1 MKKKQSPGSG
11 AAPSSG
17 MAAAWARLA
26 PREQRAVR
34 WAMIVV
40 VLACLWWGVGAP
52 AWKTWQR
59 APQQH
64 RVLDAQWQHVQ
75 TLAQQARQLQAQPRL
90 SRDDR
95 LRALETATQRL
106 LGTSGKLQV
115 SGDQATVTLQRAP
128 ADGVA
133 NWLAEVRANA
143 RLTPAETR
151 LTRDSAAAPGT
162 ASPSAA
168 SSSPSSTSPRPAAS
182 GAIAPTWS
190 GTMVLSL

>member
-1 MKKKQSPGSG
+1 MKKKHPSPSRTD
-11 AAPSSG
+11 APSG

-34 WAMIVV
+34 WAVWVV
-40 VLACLWWGVGAP
+40 VLAGLWGLVGAP
-52 AWKTWQR
+52 AWKTWQQ

-64 RVLDAQWQHVQ
+64 RLLDAQWQQVQ
-75 TLAQQARQLQAQPRL
+75 TLAVQARALQAQPQL

-106 LGTSGKLQV
+106 LGPSAKLQV
-115 SGDQATVTLQRAP
+115 SGEQATVTLQRAP
-128 ADGVA
+128 ADGLA

-151 LTRDSAAAPGT
+151 LSRDAASNTSGT
-162 ASPSAA
+162 ASATASPHNPSATA
-168 SSSPSSTSPRPAAS
+168 RTAS
-182 GAIAPTWS
+182 GQTSPTWS
-190 GTMVLSL
+190 GTMLLSL

>member
-1 MKKKQSPGSG
+1 
-11 AAPSSG
+11 
-17 MAAAWARLA
+17 MAAVWARLA
-26 PREQRAVR
+26 PREQRALR
-34 WAMIVV
+34 WAMGVV

-64 RVLDAQWQHVQ
+64 RVLDAQWQQVQ

-106 LGTSGKLQV
+106 LGTNGKLQV
-115 SGDQATVTLQRAP
+115 SGDQATVTLQRAS
-128 ADGVA
+128 ADGLA

-151 LTRDSAAAPGT
+151 LTRDVAAAPPT
-162 ASPSAA
+162 ANTPTAA
-168 SSSPSSTSPRPAAS
+168 TTSRPAAS
-182 GAIAPTWS
+182 GAIPPTWS
-190 GTMVLSL
+190 GMIFLSL